1 MTQNTTMLILPLLNS
16 RFSPR
21 EFLHEPVSQEHC
33 ELLFEA
39 ARWSPSSYNRQ
50 PWFYYYA
57 MQETTGFEKL
67 AKSLVEGNAWA
78 KKASLLI
85 LGCYIDSDERGKN
98 SYAQYDLGQSTFSL
112 VIQAQFLGYYSHQM
126 GGFDKKKVK
135 TLLQLHPE
143 HIPHVIIA
151 IGKLND
157 MDKKDLNRTRKVTLA
172 EKVE

>member
-1 MTQNTTMLILPLLNS
+1 MTQNTTMPILPLLNS

-21 EFLHEPVSQEHC
+21 EFLQEPVSQEHP

-57 MQETTGFEKL
+57 MQSTAGFETL
-67 AKSLVEGNAWA
+67 AQSLTEGNAWA

-98 SYAQYDLGQSTFSL
+98 DYGQYDLGQSTFSL
-112 VIQAQFLGYYSHQM
+112 VMQAQFLGYYSHQM
-126 GGFDKKKVK
+126 GGFDKKKAK
-135 TLLQLHPE
+135 TLLQLPPE
-143 HIPHVIIA
+143 HIPHVMIA
-151 IGKLND
+151 IGKIGNE
-157 MDKKDLNRTRKVTLA
+157 DKKDLGRTRKVTLA